1 MRKLLYILLLFSL
14 PIVRVQGAD
23 ANGDVQRLSPS
34 SFTDVPNRVLQWLRK
49 QGCLIPQ
56 AQDVPTPN
64 NLISGEFAARGQKD
78 WAALCSRNGSSAVV
92 VLWGG
97 NSRCDSVLAEA
108 DDSWSMQGDGRGKFV
123 YSRMIAPIGKQQILE
138 HQKAY
143 GGKVPSVLD
152 HQGIDAI
159 FVGKASVTRYCH
171 HGKWLALQGAD

>member
-1 MRKLLYILLLFSL
+1 MRKLLHILLLLSSA
-14 PIVRVQGAD
+14 VARAQGVNAQ
-23 ANGDVQRLSPS
+23 ADVQRLSPS
-34 SFTDVPNRVLQWLRK
+34 AFTHAPNRVTQRLRK

-56 AQDVPTPN
+56 AQDVPVPN
-64 NLISGEFAARGQKD
+64 NLISGEFAAKGQKD

-97 NSRCDSVLAEA
+97 KSRCDSVLAEA
-108 DDSWSMQGDGRGKFV
+108 DDSLSMQGDGGGKFV
-123 YSRMIAPIGKQQILE
+123 YSRMISPIGKPEILG

-152 HQGIDAI
+152 HQGIDDI

-171 HGKWLALQGAD
+171 KGKWLDLQGAD